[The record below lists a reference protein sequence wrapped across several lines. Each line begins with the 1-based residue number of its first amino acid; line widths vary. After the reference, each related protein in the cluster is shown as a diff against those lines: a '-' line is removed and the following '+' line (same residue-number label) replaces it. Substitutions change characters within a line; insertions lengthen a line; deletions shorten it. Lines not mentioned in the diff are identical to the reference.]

1 MKKLLV
7 ISVLALVSSSF
18 VSCSLPVRLMNSA
31 SYAEGEAYQ
40 PVSAVFADLVVSPTK
55 IKFSYI
61 PKSAVLN
68 GGKDNVVNTAVRE
81 ALLANGNADVLVGL
95 EKQIS
100 YDSKGK
106 VQSVTVTGYPAKY
119 QNFRSPSNE
128 QLTELLK
135 KDLKPG
141 QKSEGGSVLG
151 TLKLGK

>member
-1 MKKLLV
+1 MKKLFV
-7 ISVLALVSSSF
+7 ISVLALAASF
-18 VSCSLPVRLMNSA
+18 VSCSLPVRLTNSA

-61 PKSAVLN
+61 PKSAVVN
-68 GGKDNVVNTAVRE
+68 GGRDNVVNTAVRE
-81 ALLANGNADVLVGL
+81 ALLANGNADVLVSL

-119 QNFRSPSNE
+119 QNFRSPSDE

-141 QKSEGGSVLG
+141 KKSEGGGSILG
-151 TLKLGK
+151 ALKLGK